1 MEEIKKYLSN
11 QENNSITTNIRTKS
25 SYILPDKYNSEGY
38 NSFSSYFFFT
48 DKKQKQNKVII
59 INQQKRNK
67 YTNINLFKE
76 NKKNKIINNRY
87 SGVKKL
93 FVIRDKYNE
102 KNHISN
108 ILRNMFFLNTK

>member
-48 DKKQKQNKVII
+48 DKKQKQINRYKKLSF
-59 INQQKRNK
+59 NQQKRNK

-108 ILRNMFFLNTK
+108 ILRNMFF